1 MGEIGLTEVLL
12 ILAIALLVFGPGL
25 LPDMGRSLGLTLR
38 EFRNA
43 IRGEGDG
50 MANPE
55 QPKKAS
61 DVISPH
67 PPNPNP

>member
-12 ILAIALLVFGPGL
+12 VLAIALLVFGPGL
-25 LPDMGRSLGLTLR
+25 LPDVGRYLGLTLR

-55 QPKKAS
+55 QPKKVP
-61 DVISPH
+61 DTISPIRRT
-67 PPNPNP
+67 

>member
-12 ILAIALLVFGPGL
+12 VLAIALLVFGPGL
-25 LPDMGRSLGLTLR
+25 LPDVGRSLGVTLR

-50 MANPE
+50 T
-55 QPKKAS
+55 
-61 DVISPH
+61 
-67 PPNPNP
+67 